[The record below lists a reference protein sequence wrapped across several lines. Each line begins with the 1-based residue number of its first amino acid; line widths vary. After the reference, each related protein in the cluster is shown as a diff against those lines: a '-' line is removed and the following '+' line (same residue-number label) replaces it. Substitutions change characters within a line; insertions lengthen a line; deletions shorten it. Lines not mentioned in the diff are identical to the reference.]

1 MAAVTSHV
9 DIAPDGITWHA
20 QHPELGTAPVPIEP
34 YISQAYFELE
44 RERIFRKVWLNVGRE
59 EEIPKPGDYLVKDL
73 PACGTSILVVRG
85 KDGRVRAFHNVCSHR
100 SNKLAWDQG
109 GSCQMFACKFH
120 GWTYGLDGQLTF
132 VPDEKSFFDLQKG
145 KLGLTPVAT
154 DTWEGFIFI
163 NLDPQPKE
171 SLKEYLGEMG
181 ETLTGYP
188 FAEYSATRYGWTTEL
203 RANWKILKDAFQEAY
218 HVAFLHKRSL
228 PDSFTSKSNP
238 FAHGVD
244 FKLYPRHRKLSVY
257 GNMAHQPTPVE
268 GRAFQFGSL
277 IIRNDFST
285 DRLPPGVNP
294 TRDPGWALD
303 LNVIF
308 PNFFVD
314 VSDGTYFT
322 YNMWPLAVDRTQWEV
337 RAYYPKASSAGQR
350 FSQEYSKVIFRDV
363 IMEDCS
369 TLEMT
374 QSVLASGAK
383 THFVLQDQELLI
395 RHDQKVHEE
404 FVGFYKN
411 KSKRNKKGVVTNV

>member
-1 MAAVTSHV
+1 MAAVVARSY
-9 DIAPDGITWHA
+9 DGAPNGKTWHA
-20 QHPELGTAPVPIEP
+20 QYPELGTGPVPIEP
-34 YISQAYFELE
+34 YISQEYFDRE

-73 PACGTSILVVRG
+73 PVCGASILVVRG

-100 SNKLAWDQG
+100 SNKLVWSRG

-120 GWTYGLDGQLTF
+120 GWTYGLEGQLSF
-132 VPDEKSFFDLQKG
+132 VPDEGSFFNLKKG
-145 KLGLTPVAT
+145 ELGLTPVAA
-154 DTWEGFIFI
+154 DVWEGFVFV

-181 ETLTGYP
+181 ESLRGYP
-188 FAEYSATRYGWTTEL
+188 FADYSATCFSWTTEL

-218 HVAFLHKRSL
+218 HVAFLHKQSI

-238 FAHGVD
+238 FCHGLD
-244 FKLYPRHRKLSVY
+244 YRLYPRHRKMAVY
-257 GNMAHQPTPVE
+257 GNMEHRPTPVE
-268 GRAFQFGSL
+268 GMAFRFGSL
-277 IIRNDFST
+277 VIRNDFSM
-285 DRLPPGVNP
+285 DNLPPGVNP
-294 TRDPGWALD
+294 TRDSSWSLD

-314 VSDGTYFT
+314 VSEGTYFT
-322 YNMWPLAVDRTQWEV
+322 YNMWPLAVDRTLWEV
-337 RAYYPKASSAGQR
+337 RTYYPKAKTAGQR

-369 TLEMT
+369 TLEQT

-383 THFVLQDQELLI
+383 THFVLQDQEILI
-395 RHDQKVHEE
+395 RHDHKVHED
-404 FVGFYKN
+404 FVGFY
-411 KSKRNKKGVVTNV
+411 RQG